1 MRHGKTT
8 HLNMSPTMSHDLFDE
23 RLSAYLDGQLAPAER
38 AEIES
43 LLRQRPELETA
54 LRQVRELGDGI
65 RELPKHSLG
74 PDFAERVLAAAQQAA
89 DRAAVPL
96 APPSRRRWLMVA
108 VGAVAATAAL
118 VLAMIALSPRRDN
131 NIVKREV
138 PLTPAEQAVA
148 AVLAQAE
155 EGKAVIVR
163 LRLTKDAIRS
173 KALDQALAAS
183 GISSAAATAANPAAQ
198 ETAQGYKTLAAENQG
213 PAGAAD
219 VLFIEADRA
228 RLQQALAAVAQA
240 ADGSLAISSAGA
252 VPSTRPGLDRIT
264 KAEGEGTS
272 GSQKDVTDRQAY
284 AQHLPPRGFPVLKT
298 AGKTPQIKSPSV
310 PPPAGKAARVLVV
323 VEVIP

>member
-1 MRHGKTT
+1 
-8 HLNMSPTMSHDLFDE
+8 MSHDLFDE
-23 RLSAYLDGQLAPAER
+23 RLSAYLDDQLAPAER
-38 AEIES
+38 EQVEA
-43 LLRQRPELETA
+43 LLRQRPELRQA
-54 LRQVRELGDGI
+54 LQQVRALGDGI

-74 PDFAERVLAAAQQAA
+74 PDFADRIVAAAQQAA

-118 VLAMIALSPRRDN
+118 VLAMIALGPRRDN

-148 AVLAQAE
+148 AVLAEAE
-155 EGKAVIVR
+155 EGKAVVVR
-163 LRLTKDAIRS
+163 LRLTKDAIRG
-173 KALDQALAAS
+173 KALDQALAAA

-213 PAGAAD
+213 PGGAAD

-240 ADGSLAISSAGA
+240 ADGSLAISTAGA
-252 VPSTRPGLDRIT
+252 VPSTQPGLERIT

-272 GSQKDVTDRQAY
+272 GTEKDLTDRQAY

-298 AGKTPQIKSPSV
+298 AGKTPELQSDSAL
-310 PPPAGKAARVLVV
+310 PPAGKPTRVLVV